1 MFWKIIIIISEE
13 EYSTIYSY
21 FKKIVPNIRISKD
34 LTIINNELLNIE
46 IYPWR
51 GHYHWRGHKA
61 DLIYVPREI
70 IEDLDILS
78 LFQINAIHGAVLPID
93 IIKWRIG
100 LK

>member
-1 MFWKIIIIISEE
+1 MFWKIMIIAPGD
-13 EYSTIYSY
+13 EYPAICTY
-21 FKKIVPNIRISKD
+21 FKKIVSDTRSSKD
-34 LTIINNELLNIE
+34 STIVYSGLLNIE

-51 GHYHWRGHKA
+51 GNYHWRGHKA

-93 IIKWRIG
+93 TIKWRIG